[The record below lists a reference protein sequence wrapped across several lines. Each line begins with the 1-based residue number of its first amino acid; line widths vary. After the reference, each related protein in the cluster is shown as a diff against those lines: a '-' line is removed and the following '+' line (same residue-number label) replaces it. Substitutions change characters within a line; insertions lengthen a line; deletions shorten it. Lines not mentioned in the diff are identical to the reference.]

1 MRTNRSI
8 KEGKSEIIIELLNK
22 GYSYGKIQKETG
34 CSKSSI
40 AYHGGPGQK
49 GKNLE
54 RLKKQNGGF
63 KRKVWWF
70 IHGRRKPEK
79 LFVYKL
85 SEIRKKGRDFFYG
98 DQRRDLGKNMLVKK
112 PKVWVYWGKIFPD
125 ITSKEESVQAVNQW
139 TGKPEYYDDGKP
151 MLFPYCR
158 CKLTD
163 EIVNVKG
170 NDIHV
175 DHADGC
181 RNNNNLENFTLVKD
195 WSNQMKGN
203 AKSYDIMEKRLE
215 IMLNTRKKY
224 KI

>member
-1 MRTNRSI
+1 M
-8 KEGKSEIIIELLNK
+8 
-22 GYSYGKIQKETG
+22 
-34 CSKSSI
+34 
-40 AYHGGPGQK
+40 
-49 GKNLE
+49 
-54 RLKKQNGGF
+54 
-63 KRKVWWF
+63 
-70 IHGRRKPEK
+70 
-79 LFVYKL
+79 
-85 SEIRKKGRDFFYG
+85 
-98 DQRRDLGKNMLVKK
+98 
-112 PKVWVYWGKIFPD
+112 
-125 ITSKEESVQAVNQW
+125 NQW